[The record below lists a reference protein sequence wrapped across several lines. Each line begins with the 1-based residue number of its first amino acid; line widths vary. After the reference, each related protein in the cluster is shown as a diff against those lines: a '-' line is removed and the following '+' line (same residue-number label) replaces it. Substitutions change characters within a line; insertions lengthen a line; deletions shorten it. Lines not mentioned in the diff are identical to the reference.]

1 MLEHMFEV
9 EETQGVRQVE
19 RPIDEGPIVA
29 LDGVHARISHS
40 QREFLSLIVEVDRS
54 EAWRGSGARDLAH
67 WLSMRYGISEW
78 KARRWIAA
86 SQVLDGLPRL
96 AEAFARGLLGIDKVV
111 ELCRFATSETEVDLI
126 RWAEQVSCASVR
138 HRGDIASRASTEE
151 VVEAERSRTLTWWH
165 LDEGRRVGLEA
176 ELPAAQG
183 AVVIRAI
190 ERMAERVPQMP
201 DESDVCF
208 APARRADAL
217 AAICSAHI
225 GSDADPDRATLMI
238 HAHLDSPSGD
248 VGACELEGGPAI
260 HPESAERLRC
270 NARVQTVLED
280 RSGNVIGLGRLSREP
295 SAWMIRQIRYRD
307 RGCRFPGCGTRAFT
321 QAHHIVWWRH
331 GGRTD
336 LDNLLLICSF
346 HHRVVHEHGWSV
358 RRDPDGMVGWFRPD
372 GTRYRA
378 GPSSGASAD
387 ERLPIAATG

>member
-1 MLEHMFEV
+1 MLEHMFEI
-9 EETQGVRQVE
+9 EGTQGDRQGDRRVE
-19 RPIDEGPIVA
+19 RPIDEGLIVA

-67 WLSMRYGISEW
+67 WLSMRYGISQW

-96 AEAFARGLLGIDKVV
+96 ADAFARGLLGIDKVV
-111 ELCRFATSETEVDLI
+111 ELCRFATSETEVDLF

-151 VVEAERSRTLTWWH
+151 VVEAERSRTLTWWQ

-201 DESDVCF
+201 DEPDVCF

-270 NARVQTVLED
+270 KRPRADCARGSIGQRDRTRAPVARAVGVDDPPDPLP
-280 RSGNVIGLGRLSREP
+280 RSGLPLPGVWHPGIHP
-295 SAWMIRQIRYRD
+295 S
-307 RGCRFPGCGTRAFT
+307 P
-321 QAHHIVWWRH
+321 
-331 GGRTD
+331 
-336 LDNLLLICSF
+336 S
-346 HHRVVHEHGWSV
+346 HRVVAPRWPNRPGQPVADLLVPPSRGPRAWV
-358 RRDPDGMVGWFRPD
+358 VGE
-372 GTRYRA
+372 T
-378 GPSSGASAD
+378 
-387 ERLPIAATG
+387 